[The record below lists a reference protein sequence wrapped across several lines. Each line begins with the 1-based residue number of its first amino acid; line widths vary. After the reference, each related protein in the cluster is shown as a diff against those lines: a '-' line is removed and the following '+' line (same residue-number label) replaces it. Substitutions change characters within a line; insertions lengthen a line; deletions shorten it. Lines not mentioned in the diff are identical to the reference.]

1 MHEQSSLAWL
11 GPKSGV
17 GGESL
22 AETNKKIVFH
32 IMKCTMHVNECCYD
46 VVSGYKRA
54 ELPTS
59 TEDESYI

>member
-1 MHEQSSLAWL
+1 MNRVVLHGWV
-11 GPKSGV
+11 PKAVWV
-17 GGESL
+17 GRL

-32 IMKCTMHVNECCYD
+32 IMKCAMHVNECCYD